1 MFLGEST
8 YKVDEK
14 GRVPIPPKFRD
25 ELQKGMVL
33 TQGVDPC
40 LCIYPLSEF
49 EKVRAGISAQPGNA
63 MGRRLK
69 RFVFAKAIEARI
81 DRIGRVPIPEWL
93 RKYAGITDTAI
104 IIGQNLYAEIWS
116 PENWQV
122 ESDGIE
128 KDAWQIAEIVESQK
142 TG

>member
-1 MFLGEST
+1 MFLGEFP

-14 GRVPIPPKFRD
+14 GRVPLPPKFRN

-63 MGRRLK
+63 KGRRYK
-69 RFVFAKAIEARI
+69 RFVFAKALEAKM
-81 DRIGRVPIPEWL
+81 DRMGRVPIPEWL
-93 RKYAGITDTAI
+93 RKYAGITDTAV
-104 IIGQNLYAEIWS
+104 IIGQDLYAEIWS
-116 PENWQV
+116 PEKWQA
-122 ESDGIE
+122 EGE
-128 KDAWQIAEIVESQK
+128 CFEEEAWQIAESVESQK
-142 TG
+142 NG